1 MSARIPTGLPPPQ
14 GLGEDPLLAYTRMF
28 VRFLQLVF
36 ASFEKGSYQWS
47 EDASTSDIVIQG
59 EATVS
64 LEVVEKRPA
73 IVVGRGPAAFT
84 NVSLDQFAGPL
95 LDPKTGKLT
104 RNLDLDG
111 NRRHTDL
118 LSSVMTYNCLSR
130 EGLEAQRL
138 AWTCAYATRAL
149 KKVLMKAGLHRVG
162 EELQVGA
169 ESPPGSIVQPDSNEI
184 VMVSVSVPIFFQQTW
199 TVGPADKTLLTRVTM
214 ALRSEVGYQE
224 APEPV
229 LQGPG
234 MNGQPL
240 QVQRLVSID
249 QVLGR
254 TSGGGSG
261 S

>member
-1 MSARIPTGLPPPQ
+1 MSARIQQGVPMPQ
-14 GLGEDPLLAYTRMF
+14 GLGEDPLLGYTRLF
-28 VRFLQLVF
+28 VKFLQLVF

-47 EDASTSDIVIQG
+47 DDEATSDIVIQG
-59 EATVS
+59 EGTVAK
-64 LEVVEKRPA
+64 EVVEKRPA
-73 IVVGRGPAAFT
+73 VVVARGPVAFT

-95 LDPKTGKLT
+95 LDPKTGRLT

-118 LSSVMTYNCLSR
+118 ISASMTYNCLSR

-149 KKVLMKAGLHRVG
+149 KRQLMKAGLHRVG
-162 EELQVGA
+162 EEIQVGS
-169 ESPPGSIVQPDSNEI
+169 ESPPGSVVQPDSSEI
-184 VMVSVSVPIFFQQTW
+184 LMVSVSVPIFFQQTW
-199 TVGPADKTLLTRVTM
+199 SVGPADKTLLTKVGL
-214 ALRSEVGYQE
+214 ALRSEMGLPAE
-224 APEPV
+224 PEPV

-240 QVQRLVSID
+240 QVQKLVSID
-249 QVLGR
+249 QIIGPTR
-254 TSGGGSG
+254 GGGS